1 MRKILVISSKAPYPL
16 YRGGGAIRTYQMIK
30 SLSKCCDID
39 LLYITDDKDVISINE
54 GVKTFCN
61 NIIPFYKSKKSHYW
75 NVLKGL
81 FVNRLPLQVN
91 YFYFKDI
98 QKWIDV
104 HISDYDG
111 VFCNNIRTTEY
122 VRKKNGIIKWVD
134 FVDAISMNYE
144 KAQQQVRGI
153 WSWLYR
159 IDHIRCSKYEQDVLA
174 AFDKSMVISEV
185 DKKYILDRSSGNRD
199 IQVIGNY
206 VDVSGDKICHQEGN
220 YNVVF
225 VGKMNYE
232 PNITAVKYFACDVF
246 PLIREKVKQVKFFIV
261 GANPPEIVQRLGV
274 QEGVIVT
281 GFVDDVTDYMR
292 MAAVSVAP
300 MRSGAGIQN
309 KILQAMALGG
319 CVVTTSI
326 GAEGLDVK
334 QGGIVVEES
343 SLKMAETI
351 IHLLEH
357 PTERAR
363 IGKQAIQYIYN
374 NLVANIV
381 EKQVREFIA

>member
-16 YRGGGAIRTYQMIK
+16 HRGGGAIRTYQMIK

-39 LLYITDDKDVISINE
+39 LLYITDDKDILTINE
-54 GVKTFCN
+54 GIKKFCN
-61 NIIPFYKSKKSHYW
+61 KIVPFYKNKRKHYW
-75 NVLKGL
+75 SVLKGL

-98 QKWIDV
+98 QKWVDL

-122 VRKKNGIIKWVD
+122 VRKRKGIIKWVD

-144 KAQQQVRGI
+144 KAQRQVHGI

-159 IDHIRCSKYEQDVLA
+159 IDHFRCSKYEQNVLA
-174 AFDKSMVISEV
+174 IFDKSMVISEV
-185 DKKYILDRSSGNRD
+185 DKKYILNRSLGKKD

-206 VDVSGDKICHQEGN
+206 VDISENKILHQEGN

-225 VGKMNYE
+225 VGKMSYE
-232 PNITAVKYFACDVF
+232 PNITAVKYFVREVL
-246 PLIREKVKQVKFFIV
+246 PLIREKIKLVKFFIV
-261 GANPPEIVQRLGV
+261 GANPPEIIQQLAEQDR
-274 QEGVIVT
+274 VIVT

-292 MAAVSVAP
+292 IAAVSVAP

-334 QGGIVVEES
+334 EGGIVVEDS
-343 SLKMAETI
+343 SLKMAEII
-351 IHLLEH
+351 IHLLEN
-357 PTERAR
+357 PKERDY
-363 IGKQAIQYIYN
+363 IGRQAIQYIYN
-374 NLVANIV
+374 NLVAEIV
-381 EKQVREFIA
+381 EKQVRDFIA

>member
-104 HISDYDG
+104 HIS
-111 VFCNNIRTTEY
+111 EY

-159 IDHIRCSKYEQDVLA
+159 IDHIRCSKYEQSVLA
-174 AFDKSMVISEV
+174 TFDRSMVISEV
-185 DKKYILDRSSGNRD
+185 DRKYILDRSSGDRD

-206 VDVSGDKICHQEGN
+206 VDVSGDKVFHQEGN

-232 PNITAVKYFACDVF
+232 PNITAVKYFACEVL
-246 PLIREKVKQVKFFIV
+246 PLIREKVQQVKFFIV
-261 GANPPEIVQRLGV
+261 GANPPEVVQRLV
-274 QEGVIVT
+274 EQEGVIVT
-281 GFVDDVTDYMR
+281 GFVDDVADYMR

-300 MRSGAGIQN
+300 MRSGSGIQN

-334 QGGIVVEES
+334 QGGIVVEDS

-357 PTERAR
+357 PAERTC
-363 IGKQAIQYIYN
+363 IGEQAIQYIYN
-374 NLVANIV
+374 NLVADIV
-381 EKQVREFIA
+381 EKQVQEFVA